1 MSELLT
7 DAGGH
12 GRAALLVPF
21 GAAVAGDARD
31 TVLAGAL
38 ACGLVACLACCAHR
52 VAVTSWRGG
61 VGGRCQRGME
71 GGGADKRDKK
81 YQFIKPAAKCK
92 MIRQNSSDIQ

>member
-61 VGGRCQRGME
+61 LGEDVKEGWRVVGQIKE
-71 GGGADKRDKK
+71 IRDTSSSNLL
-81 YQFIKPAAKCK
+81 QNAK
-92 MIRQNSSDIQ
+92 

>member
-21 GAAVAGDARD
+21 GAAVACDARD

-61 VGGRCQRGME
+61 VGQIKE
-71 GGGADKRDKK
+71 IRDTSSSNLL
-81 YQFIKPAAKCK
+81 QNAK
-92 MIRQNSSDIQ
+92 